1 MEDET
6 CCVKDAYISYDG
18 DVYWWCL
25 DPFEDL
31 PIEYDAILDIDNMR
45 KIDKIKFLFKEK
57 LHPIKVIR
65 KILYR
70 IRSNTFE
77 GG

>member
-6 CCVKDAYISYDG
+6 CCVKDAYTCYDG
-18 DVYWWCL
+18 ITYYSL

-31 PIEYDAILDIDNMR
+31 NIEGVVILDTDSIREIEN
-45 KIDKIKFLFKEK
+45 IKFLFKEK
-57 LHPIKVIR
+57 LHSIKVIR
-65 KILYR
+65 KILHR